1 MLELLGLIFIII
13 LILANPGM
21 ALLILFLGLFTFL
34 IFSGIGFIL
43 LNPFVFGF
51 GCLILYLVLEGS
63 EK

>member
-21 ALLILFLGLFTFL
+21 ALLILLLGILTFL

-43 LNPFVFGF
+43 LNPFVFGL
-51 GCLILYLVLEGS
+51 GCLILYFVLS
-63 EK
+63 NDKK

>member
-21 ALLILFLGLFTFL
+21 ALLILLLGIFTFL

-43 LNPFVFGF
+43 LNPFVFGL
-51 GCLILYLVLEGS
+51 GCLILYFVLS
-63 EK
+63 SDKK

>member
-21 ALLILFLGLFTFL
+21 ALLILLIGLFTFL

-43 LNPFVFGF
+43 LNPFVFSF
-51 GCLILYLVLEGS
+51 GCLILYFVLSGD
-63 EK
+63 KK